1 MDGSRMNRYIMAEL
15 QEMTAALSKVEKQAV
30 NPRPYILFT
39 CANIFYQYICSKR
52 FSEQDVHFRNVVGI
66 YDEVFRELFSG
77 FAVDIMPWT
86 RIFNGRKLR
95 ELTELAHTVS
105 SVTEPLFKEHELDID
120 HDRPRDLVD
129 IFLSYLKDNEGRSE
143 FSLTREDA
151 EVIVEDLIGGHSVL
165 GNLWQWGLY
174 LLSVN
179 PEVRSRIREEVSRVT
194 GNCRAPSMEDR
205 PDMPYTEAT
214 TLELLRVVTS
224 PIIPHVA
231 TKDTSL
237 QGNSIFIIQS
247 KVEMNTLT

>member
-1 MDGSRMNRYIMAEL
+1 MSEL
-15 QEMTAALSKVEKQAV
+15 HELTTALGKVENQAI

-52 FSEQDVHFRNVVGI
+52 FSEKDTNFRKIVDI
-66 YDEVFRELFSG
+66 YDVVFRELFSG

-86 RIFNGRKLR
+86 KIFNEKKLR
-95 ELTELAHTVS
+95 ELKQLAETVC
-105 SVTEPLFKEHELDID
+105 SVTEPLFVEHKKDID
-120 HDRPRDLVD
+120 HDRPRDLID
-129 IFLSYLKDNEGRSE
+129 IFLSYLKDNEGKSE

-174 LLSVN
+174 LLAAN
-179 PEVRSRIREEVSRVT
+179 PEVRANIREEVARVT

-205 PDMPYTEAT
+205 SSMPYTEAT

-231 TKDTSL
+231 AKETSL
-237 QGNSIFIIQS
+237 KGRFFFKLNS
-247 KVEMNTLT
+247 NTFKACY